1 MPDDIV
7 FEWIPYGQFNDI
19 KEIGNGVATAV
30 WEDGP
35 LYCGIWIRKSNK
47 EVFLKCLCNVSLSDQ
62 FFDYLD
68 KVIPKVLTKAKL
80 YLTNALYTS
89 DPNEFLNKVKSEIK
103 DYSFIF
109 HKIYLERAIAN

>member
-19 KEIGNGVATAV
+19 KEIGNGVATATR
-30 WEDGP
+30 
-35 LYCGIWIRKSNK
+35 LY
-47 EVFLKCLCNVSLSDQ
+47 Q
-62 FFDYLD
+62 
-68 KVIPKVLTKAKL
+68 KAKL
-80 YLTNALYTS
+80 YALYTS

>member
-35 LYCGIWIRKSNK
+35 LY
-47 EVFLKCLCNVSLSDQ
+47 
-62 FFDYLD
+62 Y

-80 YLTNALYTS
+80 YLTNASYTS